1 MPLFHHEA
9 PPPPPDPD
17 DAGDT
22 PAAMRAALA
31 EVNRT
36 VNRAAGRLPVE
47 ATVEARRVGDVL
59 AAILTEADT
68 RPLDMSA
75 TVAVRSTIEDYLPT
89 TIRAYLAVDA
99 AAVDVPRPGGATPRQ
114 SLLEQLDA
122 LADSSNRLRDAAR
135 QQDADALL
143 TQGSFLRTKFARSDL
158 EL

>member
-1 MPLFHHEA
+1 MPLFHHEP
-9 PPPPPDPD
+9 PPPPPDAQD
-17 DAGDT
+17 DGDT
-22 PAAMRAALA
+22 PAGMRTALA
-31 EVNRT
+31 EVNRS

-47 ATVEARRVGDVL
+47 ATVEARRVGDVI
-59 AAILTEADT
+59 AAILAEADA

-75 TVAVRSTIEDYLPT
+75 IVAVRSTIEDYLPT
-89 TIRAYLAVDA
+89 TIRSYLAVDA

-122 LADSSNRLRDAAR
+122 LADSSTRLRDAAR
-135 QQDADALL
+135 QQDADALM